1 MIGQIGKASLPYT
14 MGGKDRP
21 LWTGFRKTD
30 LSHIQN
36 LSYATATSVTQYTSN
51 QSLAVFS
58 KIREYF
64 KLRAEIFSLLPR

>member
-1 MIGQIGKASLPYT
+1 VYYGWQRSAFM
-14 MGGKDRP
+14 D
-21 LWTGFRKTD
+21 GFRKTD
-30 LSHIQN
+30 LSHIQT

-64 KLRAEIFSLLPR
+64 KLRAEIFSLLLR